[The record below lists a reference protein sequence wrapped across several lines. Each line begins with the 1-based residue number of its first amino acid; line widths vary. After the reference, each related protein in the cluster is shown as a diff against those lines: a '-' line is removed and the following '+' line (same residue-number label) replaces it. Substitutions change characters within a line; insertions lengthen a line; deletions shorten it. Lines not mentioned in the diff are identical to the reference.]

1 MCVFVYNFK
10 CFFFHFSWTHTN
22 YKFYE
27 WSRDTRRMMG
37 EDGNAVKVAASTI
50 ATKKIGN
57 TFELNVFLSLC
68 VALWKVSVLCAV
80 CVSPVSISCIQILY
94 WIVLCCVVL
103 FLCRSPAR
111 HINVGFRCF
120 CHILC
125 KTNAAGYQL
134 ELWWRQWTAV
144 TMMWMMK
151 GGTERDI
158 LCLYS

>member
-1 MCVFVYNFK
+1 
-10 CFFFHFSWTHTN
+10 
-22 YKFYE
+22 
-27 WSRDTRRMMG
+27 MG

-111 HINVGFRCF
+111 HINV
-120 CHILC
+120 
-125 KTNAAGYQL
+125 
-134 ELWWRQWTAV
+134 
-144 TMMWMMK
+144 
-151 GGTERDI
+151 DI
-158 LCLYS
+158 VAFVIFYAKQMPLDTS